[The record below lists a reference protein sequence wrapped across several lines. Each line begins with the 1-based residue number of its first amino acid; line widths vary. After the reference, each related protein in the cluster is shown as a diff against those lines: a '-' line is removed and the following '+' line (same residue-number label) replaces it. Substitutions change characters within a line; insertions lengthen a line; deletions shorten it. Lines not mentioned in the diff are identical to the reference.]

1 MDGLMKLS
9 CVFAPLMDTPD
20 NIAVAEKL
28 GFERAWIFDTPQQS
42 PDVFMTLARAAERT
56 DRIGLGPGVLVPSLR
71 HPMAAAA
78 VTATLATLA
87 PGRVA
92 VAFGT
97 GFTGRRA
104 MGQNPLSWD
113 FVSRYIVAYRGLIK
127 GQVVEWEGAKMRM
140 FNAADDLAHAAA
152 DVPILLSALGPKGE
166 AVARSLELD
175 GLMSFGTVVPG
186 MGAFDWSVLQV
197 GGTVLADNED
207 LDSDR
212 VRSAAGGAWAINYH
226 AVHDFQGGLDAVRA
240 ALPGGNA
247 WADVIEK
254 TPEEDRHFAIHDGH
268 LMYLNEADHAAWA
281 AGGSA
286 IVTDLTFT
294 GDAGRLRAVVDD
306 YAEQGVTEL
315 AIMTSGT
322 DIPGELEAY
331 VNVLT

>member
-20 NIAVAEKL
+20 NIAVAETL
-28 GFERAWIFDTPQQS
+28 GFERAWIFDTPHQS

-78 VTATLATLA
+78 ATATLASLA

-104 MGQNPLSWD
+104 LGHSALSWD
-113 FVSRYIVAYRGLIK
+113 FVSRYIIAYRGLIK
-127 GQVVEWEGAKMRM
+127 GQVVDWEGAKMRM

-152 DVPILLSALGPKGE
+152 DVPILLSAMGPKGE
-166 AVARSLELD
+166 AIARSLELD
-175 GLMSFGTVVPG
+175 GLMSFGTAVPG
-186 MGAFDWSVLQV
+186 MGGFDWSVLMV
-197 GGTVLADNED
+197 GGTVLADDED
-207 LDSDR
+207 LDSDH

-226 AVHDFQGGLDAVRA
+226 AVHDFQGGLDAVRR
-240 ALPGGNA
+240 LPGGNA
-247 WADVIEK
+247 WADVIQK

-281 AGGSA
+281 DGGSA
-286 IVTDLTFT
+286 IIRDVTFS
-294 GDAGRLRAVVDD
+294 GDVGRLRAVVDD
-306 YAEQGVTEL
+306 YAAQGVTEL

-331 VNVLT
+331 INALT